1 MTWYPIFIDLDEAA
15 CLIVGGGE
23 IALRKAEGLLACGAQ
38 ITLIAPEICPDL
50 ESLAKK
56 NHRLYLLREEYTQRD
71 LSAYRLIFAA
81 TGRPAVNAQVAADA
95 TDAGVLVNVV
105 DTPEL
110 CQFQAAAV
118 VKRGPLQVAVHSGG
132 VCPAL
137 SAALRAELEAAL
149 PESLGAYAMALGE
162 IRKRLRDTCASV
174 KERKHVLERLAAR
187 ELRERCP
194 YDDAVTIQR
203 WIEDQMNPP
212 DRLG

>member
-95 TDAGVLVNVV
+95 ADAGVLVNVV

-137 SAALRAELEAAL
+137 SAALRAELDAAL
-149 PESLGAYAMALGE
+149 PESLDAYATALGE
-162 IRKRLRDTCASV
+162 IRNGLRDTCASA
-174 KERKHVLERLAAR
+174 KERKHLLERLAAR

-194 YDDAVTIQR
+194 YDDVASIRQ
-203 WIEDQMNPP
+203 WIEEQMNPQ
-212 DRLG
+212 DQAG